1 MPGSKVEFKR
11 VGFAGNSR
19 ETKWRTRRRCRT
31 LTPGRAGP
39 TDWHR
44 CEVVAGTNLRRSA
57 SPLGLVMWIDNQYAV
72 ASETGDFR
80 FGLIPHPEERWMDI
94 QDFSIT

>member
-44 CEVVAGTNLRRSA
+44 C
-57 SPLGLVMWIDNQYAV
+57 
-72 ASETGDFR
+72 
-80 FGLIPHPEERWMDI
+80 
-94 QDFSIT
+94 